1 MKDRMGQ
8 LPLEL
13 PVEPSFSRDDF
24 LVSPSNERAF
34 QTFERWPDWPDR
46 VLLLVGPTGAGKSHL
61 SAMWAERVGAL
72 RLKAAELA
80 TADLPGLVLQ
90 PLLLEDADDAGIIEP
105 AFFHLLNLVR
115 GSASWL
121 VITARSLPGAWG
133 LQTAD
138 LISRLRLAP
147 VVEIGQPDDA
157 LMRAVLVKLFADR
170 QLAVDA
176 AVIDFLALRI
186 ERSLESAQR
195 VVEALDREALALG
208 RRVTR
213 PMAADLVRRMEDA
226 S

>member
-1 MKDRMGQ
+1 M
-8 LPLEL
+8 
-13 PVEPSFSRDDF
+13 
-24 LVSPSNERAF
+24 
-34 QTFERWPDWPDR
+34 
-46 VLLLVGPTGAGKSHL
+46 
-61 SAMWAERVGAL
+61 
-72 RLKAAELA
+72 
-80 TADLPGLVLQ
+80 
-90 PLLLEDADDAGIIEP
+90 
-105 AFFHLLNLVR
+105 
-115 GSASWL
+115 
-121 VITARSLPGAWG
+121 ITARSLPGAWG